1 MDPNSII
8 GNLLKGFLTK
18 FVGSNVKLPQ
28 ISSVTN
34 SLNNSSEGSVTVDW
48 ENLNS
53 SSLLVIIT
61 VLGALALNYRCY
73 GKEKGFWIDRCI
85 GNQILFL
92 IVLSLLFNV
101 ESKVIP
107 SSASVTGTSGT
118 DITNE
123 TALEPAS
130 TEGASGDTTTP
141 SGTTSGDTSG
151 TSSSGNSTTITA
163 TGNNSNITS
172 VEASEIST
180 IGIQY
185 NNYYQEQKS

>member
-1 MDPNSII
+1 MDPNNII

-18 FVGSNVKLPQ
+18 FLGNNVTLPQ

-61 VLGALALNYRCY
+61 ILGALALNYRCY
-73 GKEKGFWIDRCI
+73 GKEKGFWIDRCTT
-85 GNQILFL
+85 NQILFL

-118 DITNE
+118 DTTNE
-123 TALEPAS
+123 VTLEPTSNGDAS
-130 TEGASGDTTTP
+130 D
-141 SGTTSGDTSG
+141 TSGDSTG
-151 TSSSGNSTTITA
+151 TSDTTQPATTITI
-163 TGNNSNITS
+163 NNTNNGE
-172 VEASEIST
+172 VEDSEIST
-180 IGIQY
+180 IGVQY
-185 NNYYQEQKS
+185 NNYYRGN